1 MKIHQ
6 DWTAAGFS
14 LTPVAH
20 AIGPF
25 GYQGFLSAVWNIWN
39 DDEIEL
45 SIAESASALIPLTV
59 SKGTLR
65 FVGHRDLVD
74 YRSPL
79 GRGADEL
86 MRDVVDSLPAGMGIH
101 LDSLPEEAVAPLVDG
116 LRMLGLEV
124 TPVVHHTAAVLTLPA
139 TFDDYLMSIAKK
151 ERHELRRKR
160 RRYETE
166 VGSLELCRATGDG
179 EVFDRFVE
187 LHRRSEGEKGSFMSD
202 HMERYFRMLIDLPGW
217 EIDALLTDS
226 GDMTAAAFGF
236 ADDDGYF
243 LYNSAFNPDLRHLS
257 PGQVM
262 LGALIER
269 AIAEQRTVFDFLK
282 GDEPYKFRFG
292 AVERPLYEIV
302 TAR

>member
-1 MKIHQ
+1 MNTHQ
-6 DWTAAGFS
+6 NWKAAGFS

-25 GYQGFLSAVWNIWN
+25 GSRGFLSAIWSIWN
-39 DDEIEL
+39 DDEVEL
-45 SIAESASALIPLTV
+45 VIAESASALIPLSV
-59 SKGTLR
+59 SKDTLR
-65 FVGHRDLVD
+65 FIGHRDLVD

-79 GRGADEL
+79 GAGSDEL
-86 MRDVVDSLPAGMGIH
+86 MRDVVDSLPAGTGIH
-101 LDSLPEEAVAPLVDG
+101 LDSLPEEAVVPLAEG

-124 TPVVHHTAAVLTLPA
+124 TPAVHHIAAVLTLPA
-139 TFDDYLMSIAKK
+139 TFDDYLVSIGKK

-166 VGSLELCRATGDG
+166 VGSLELCRATGEGD
-179 EVFDRFVE
+179 VFGRFVE

-202 HMERYFRMLIDLPGW
+202 QMEQYFRMLIELPGW

-226 GDMTAAAFGF
+226 GDMAAAAFGF

-302 TAR
+302 TVR